1 MEWKEITKDYT
12 ISEKGDIVS
21 LKRQILLKQDIN
33 SKGYKWIKL
42 PCFKKK
48 QLIHRLVASLFIPN
62 PENKPQVNHIDGNK
76 LNNHYSNLEWCTN
89 YENHL
94 HSYKLGRQSPNIKLS
109 KEQVLHIINSSVKAK
124 ELALQYN
131 ISTEAIYA
139 LRKGRNLKRLTT

>member
-1 MEWKEITKDYT
+1 MEWKQLNNQYLV
-12 ISEKGDIVS
+12 SEKGDILNV
-21 LKRQILLKQDIN
+21 KRNKLRKHDIN
-33 SKGYKWIKL
+33 KKGYKWLKL
-42 PCFKKK
+42 QNFNKKW
-48 QLIHRLVASLFIPN
+48 LVHRLVATLFIPN
-62 PENKPQVNHIDGNK
+62 PDNKPQVNHKDGNK